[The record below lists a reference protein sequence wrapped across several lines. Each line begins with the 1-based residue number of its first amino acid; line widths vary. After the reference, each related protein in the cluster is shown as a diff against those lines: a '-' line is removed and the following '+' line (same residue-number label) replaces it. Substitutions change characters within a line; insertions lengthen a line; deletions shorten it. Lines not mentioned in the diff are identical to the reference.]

1 MQNDENKPV
10 RPEIYELIKLG
21 DKFGSRSFKG
31 KTKEE
36 IGVELR
42 QMIADA
48 KKRIKK

>member
-1 MQNDENKPV
+1 MENDENKLV

-42 QMIADA
+42 QMIEDS
-48 KKRIKK
+48 KKRYAK